1 MRFLIVG
8 CFKQKPKEQL
18 AYWLSVVK
26 STVES
31 CPQVSDLSNDYI
43 GVRDDAD
50 LDQFL
55 LPTHGTGNVD
65 SRCFDLLDVVIIAAD
80 SSRLPWS
87 EGNRRVA
94 ESNQIFQLVR
104 ACVEVNKPLFASGS
118 AALTLV
124 FLCAAN
130 LDSPVRILNEGR
142 PPAPVEQSFHMRPS
156 SLQDMLLC
164 AKTGDLHV
172 FAPGRDA
179 WEPRFNA
186 G

>member
-8 CFKQKPKEQL
+8 CFKLKPKEQL

-43 GVRDDAD
+43 GVIDDAD

-94 ESNQIFQLVR
+94 
-104 ACVEVNKPLFASGS
+104 
-118 AALTLV
+118 
-124 FLCAAN
+124 
-130 LDSPVRILNEGR
+130 
-142 PPAPVEQSFHMRPS
+142 
-156 SLQDMLLC
+156 
-164 AKTGDLHV
+164 
-172 FAPGRDA
+172 
-179 WEPRFNA
+179 
-186 G
+186 